1 MLYERTRVLEN
12 LNRALFIVTLEGVHR
27 VISSGVLDEAQMAT
41 RFRRPLLT
49 LPAIDLAADSTQL
62 EVAHS
67 GAG

>member
-27 VISSGVLDEAQMAT
+27 VIASGVLDEAQMVT
-41 RFRRPLLT
+41 LFRRPLLL
-49 LPAIDLAADSTQL
+49 LPAIDLAADFAQL